1 MTKKITYLSLLTAIA
16 IILGYIESLIPFSFS
31 VPGSKIGLANIISI
45 ITLYYYGFKETLIV
59 SLLRCLIIAI
69 AFTNL
74 YMFLYSISG
83 AALSILVMYLLKQT
97 KSFSILIIS
106 ITGAIC
112 HNLGQLV
119 IAIIFLGFNIIYYLP
134 YLIIIAFITGTLMGL
149 ITIAIINKLPNQI
162 KNQDI

>member
-16 IILGYIESLIPFSFS
+16 IILGYIETMIPFSFS
-31 VPGSKIGLANIISI
+31 IPGSKIGLANIISI

-69 AFTNL
+69 TFTNL

-83 AALSILVMYLLKQT
+83 AILSIFVMYLLKQT

-112 HNLGQLV
+112 HNLGQLI

-134 YLIIIAFITGTLMGL
+134 YLLIIACVTGTFMGL
-149 ITIAIINKLPNQI
+149 IALSLIRKLPLQI
-162 KNQDI
+162 KN

>member
-1 MTKKITYLSLLTAIA
+1 MTKKITYLSLFTAIA
-16 IILGYIESLIPFSFS
+16 IILGYIESIIPFSFS
-31 VPGSKIGLANIISI
+31 IPGSKIGLANIISI

-69 AFTNL
+69 TFTNL

-83 AALSILVMYLLKQT
+83 AVLSILIMYLLKQT

-106 ITGAIC
+106 ITGAIS
-112 HNLGQLV
+112 HNLGQIF

-149 ITIAIINKLPNQI
+149 IAISIIKKLPDQI

>member
-16 IILGYIESLIPFSFS
+16 IILGYIETMIPFSFS
-31 VPGSKIGLANIISI
+31 IPGSKIGLANIISI

-69 AFTNL
+69 TFTNL

-83 AALSILVMYLLKQT
+83 AILSIFVMYLLKQT

-112 HNLGQLV
+112 HNLGQLI
-119 IAIIFLGFNIIYYLP
+119 IAIIFLGFNIVYYLP
-134 YLIIIAFITGTLMGL
+134 YLLIIACVTGTFMGL
-149 ITIAIINKLPNQI
+149 IALSLIRKLPLQI
-162 KNQDI
+162 KN

>member
-16 IILGYIESLIPFSFS
+16 IILGYIETMIPFSFS
-31 VPGSKIGLANIISI
+31 IPGSKIGLANIICI

-69 AFTNL
+69 TFTNL

-83 AALSILVMYLLKQT
+83 AILSIFVMYLLKQT

-112 HNLGQLV
+112 HNLGQLI

-134 YLIIIAFITGTLMGL
+134 YLLIIACVTGTFMGL
-149 ITIAIINKLPNQI
+149 IALSLIRKLPLQI
-162 KNQDI
+162 KN